1 MSLQTD
7 AETRTNTVFIN
18 LICPDQTGLIAALAG
33 ALFDMGANLGDTTFA
48 VLGEAAEYSALAEL
62 PADVSPAEAESTLR
76 ALAEVGPDA
85 QLSVVPFGMASTHG
99 PSAQITHRV
108 LLSGG
113 DRPGLIARLAEV
125 FVQYKANVVRL
136 NSERIPEGTDM
147 RYVVRIALNIP
158 PATETSCLAT
168 VVNTAGELGLSCAWE
183 KA

>member
-1 MSLQTD
+1 MTTPTD
-7 AETRTNTVFIN
+7 AAARPNTVFIN

-33 ALFDMGANLGDTTFA
+33 TLFDMGATLGDTTFA

-62 PADVSPAEAESTLR
+62 PADVAPEEVEDALR
-76 ALAEVGPDA
+76 ALPEVGADA

-99 PSAQITHRV
+99 PSARITHRV

-125 FVQYKANVVRL
+125 FMQYKANVVRL
-136 NSERIPEGTDM
+136 NSVRIPEGTDT

-158 PATETSCLAT
+158 PSAEASCLAT